1 LARAS
6 ATTRLVALVEKIHVF
21 AGNSNEAETFR
32 AFVAHT
38 LALKKVS
45 IVRQHEIYA
54 RLVALT
60 ELAIEE
66 VEQCFADPD
75 LTEDERKVAVETA
88 SSPVRA
94 FLEVLAANSINTRIR
109 TFASPQIAE
118 LRLLA
123 ISVRQRM
130 GEDDASPDSIAEM
143 LKAVADVEETVRA
156 STLHVVVKG
165 RLLTLLR
172 RVRWSLEE
180 YAQFGPDS
188 ALAAL
193 GGLVG
198 FAVAARHDEAAS
210 KNPDVWEQL
219 SRLVNLVSVLGW
231 GYFGGPVV
239 LKGVEQLLLK

>member
-1 LARAS
+1 MARAS
-6 ATTRLVALVEKIHVF
+6 ATTRLVALIDKIHVF
-21 AGNSNEAETFR
+21 AGNSGDAETFR

-38 LALKKVS
+38 LGLKKVS
-45 IVRQHEIYA
+45 IVRQHEVYA

-66 VEQCFADPD
+66 VELCFADPD
-75 LTEDERKVAVETA
+75 LTDEERKAAVATA
-88 SSPVRA
+88 SAPVRA
-94 FLEVLAANSINTRIR
+94 FLDILAANSINTRIR

-143 LKAVADVEETVRA
+143 IQAVATVEETVRS
-156 STLHVVVKG
+156 STLHPVVKA

-180 YAQFGPDS
+180 YPHLGPDG

-198 FAVAARHDEAAS
+198 FAVAARNDSSANA
-210 KNPDVWEQL
+210 NPDVWEQL